1 MDKVIT
7 ILGTRPEI
15 IRTSR
20 ITPKL
25 DKYCDHTIV
34 YTNQNYTKNLKDIF
48 FDDLELRQPDVF
60 FDARGTLAEQIADM
74 FPKVE
79 KLFKEKQPDKVFI
92 LGDTNSALCA
102 IIAERMGIPVYH
114 MEAGNRSFDKKIPEE
129 VNRTLLD
136 TICSYNLTYT
146 QTSKKNLIT
155 NGCTDKNIFLSGNP
169 TLEVLEYYKHKI
181 DGEQLLCK
189 MGMAYPH
196 SAYTQYCLADFHRTE
211 NVDDPERL
219 LEIIKGLNLVAEH
232 THQVVLCSIH
242 PRTQSR
248 LDKLDFDSHF
258 FQLHKNVK
266 FLDAMGFFD
275 FVGLEQY
282 AQVIITDSGLV
293 SEEACLMKVP
303 CVIMRDTTERPEV
316 VETGAAMISGINAQK
331 ILECTQRMLDVP
343 RDWRIP
349 RGFDDTNV
357 SEKVVNFI
365 LGERQ

>member
-1 MDKVIT
+1 MPDRVVT
-7 ILGTRPEI
+7 VLGTRPEI

-34 YTNQNYTKNLKDIF
+34 YTNQNYTKSLRDIF
-48 FDDLELRQPDVF
+48 FEDLGLRQPDVF
-60 FDARGTLAEQIADM
+60 FDARGTLAEQLVDM

-79 KLFKEKQPDKVFI
+79 KLFREKQPDKVFI

-114 MEAGNRSFDKKIPEE
+114 MEAGNRSFDRKIPEE
-129 VNRTLLD
+129 VNRRLID
-136 TICSYNLTYT
+136 SISSYNLTYT

-155 NGCTDKNIFLSGNP
+155 DGCSDKNIFLSGNP
-169 TLEVLEYYKHKI
+169 TLEVLDYYKDRI
-181 DGEQLLCK
+181 TGSILTQLNL
-189 MGMAYPH
+189 GFPD

-211 NVDDPERL
+211 NVDDPFRL
-219 LEIIKGLNLVAEH
+219 SQIIRGLNLIAER
-232 THQVVLCSIH
+232 TQMPVICSIH
-242 PRTQSR
+242 PRTKSR
-248 LDKLDFDSHF
+248 LRECGQEF
-258 FQLHKNVK
+258 FTLHEDVR

-293 SEEACLMKVP
+293 SEEACLLHVP
-303 CVIMRDTTERPEV
+303 CVILRDTTERPEV
-316 VETGAAMISGINAQK
+316 VETGAAMISGIDA
-331 ILECTQRMLDVP
+331 ERMVDCVQRMKDID
-343 RDWRIP
+343 RKWRIP
-349 RGFDDTNV
+349 RGFDDLNV
-357 SEKVVNFI
+357 SDKVVNFV